1 MRLGGGPSGL
11 GDLDT
16 LEREIHIE
24 GLPAGS
30 YLVEMRDTFGND
42 AVFPAVNQQPAPL
55 LLRLEPSDFNGFNI
69 PCWGGADGTLTADN
83 CLTTDSVLV
92 MLLKYRPFFA
102 PNAFSPNGDGA
113 NDTFTIFAGPALKRL
128 KSLRVYSRWGE
139 LIFERL
145 DFPANTPSFGW
156 DGRFKGQILQEG
168 LFVLSAELEF
178 VDGISEIAEGEV
190 LIVQ

>member
-69 PCWGGADGTLTADN
+69 ACWGGADGTLTALASGGTLPYAFQWSNGWQQPDIGG
-83 CLTTDSVLV
+83 LSAGQYTVTVL
-92 MLLKYRPFFA
+92 
-102 PNAFSPNGDGA
+102 DA
-113 NDTFTIFAGPALKRL
+113 NDCTVQEYSLKLMPNLNLTPKTVQWARR
-128 KSLRVYSRWGE
+128 RVYPVPIACRPK
-139 LIFERL
+139 LIL
-145 DFPANTPSFGW
+145 AKIPSI
-156 DGRFKGQILQEG
+156 R
-168 LFVLSAELEF
+168 SP
-178 VDGISEIAEGEV
+178 
-190 LIVQ
+190 